1 LATKCQPANAMNSG
15 MKNIFLIF
23 LSACLFVAC
32 ANRTSQR
39 QCSDSSLNVVQEQL
53 LSQGWNFVDRSGG
66 ELGKDYGITPCYG
79 MQDNY
84 FDIQV
89 GNGYDVVLK
98 IVDICTDQ
106 TIRCVYVPQNKTVTI
121 NQIPQG
127 RYYIKL
133 AFGQAWMECENNGL
147 KIGKFTRNVLYER
160 SYSAYDF
167 GKKNSREM
175 VNYILQLNVV
185 NGRMENN
192 FRTEEISEEEFLK

>member
-1 LATKCQPANAMNSG
+1 MALCCQPANAMNLG
-15 MKNIFLIF
+15 MKNIFLIL
-23 LSACLFVAC
+23 LSACLLLAC
-32 ANRTSQR
+32 TNRTAQR
-39 QCSDSSLNVVQEQL
+39 QCGDSSINVVQEQL

-66 ELGKDYGITPCYG
+66 EIGKDYGITPRYG

-89 GNGYDVVLK
+89 GDGYDVVLK
-98 IVDICTDQ
+98 IVDINTDQ
-106 TIRCVYVPQNKTVTI
+106 TVRCVYVPQNKTVTI

-133 AFGQAWMECENNGL
+133 AFGQAWMERESDGL
-147 KIGKFTRNVLYER
+147 KIGKFTQNVLYER
-160 SYSAYDF
+160 SCSAYDF